1 MEIRRIW
8 FLGLVQLGV
17 LIPKGLNLG
26 TEANRVIREMQSLGM
41 VMRSTRKKTIQ
52 DCYFGA
58 TNLEVQQLCVQY
70 KNLCCLWLLVFS

>member
-26 TEANRVIREMQSLGM
+26 TEANRLLAWAYVDIKGGYDNTRMKG
-41 VMRSTRKKTIQ
+41 STSKLTDIL
-52 DCYFGA
+52 F
-58 TNLEVQQLCVQY
+58 
-70 KNLCCLWLLVFS
+70 